1 MVWPFPKKCH
11 RQACSDSELFKNGV
25 SFFKFQCK
33 FGDID
38 IVSMQD
44 IVALNLDSSKEF
56 GTEHTVKLGPDG
68 RHIAT
73 LKLASSDRGFLV
85 MAQTNSGKGDR
96 LKPDEIVIWLPVSHI
111 KEIVRNRVDDR
122 SGSTSLIVGK
132 VTPEFSLVHPNF
144 EFTGKY

>member
-1 MVWPFPKKCH
+1 
-11 RQACSDSELFKNGV
+11 
-25 SFFKFQCK
+25 
-33 FGDID
+33 
-38 IVSMQD
+38 MQD
-44 IVALNLDSSKEF
+44 IVALNLNFSKEF

-96 LKPDEIVIWLPVSHI
+96 LKPDDIVIWLSVSHI
-111 KEIVRNRVDDR
+111 KEIVRNRVVDR
-122 SGSTSLIVGK
+122 SGSTSLIVGR

>member
-1 MVWPFPKKCH
+1 
-11 RQACSDSELFKNGV
+11 
-25 SFFKFQCK
+25 
-33 FGDID
+33 
-38 IVSMQD
+38 MQD
-44 IVALNLDSSKEF
+44 VVALNLDSSKEF

-68 RHIAT
+68 WHIAT

-96 LKPDEIVIWLPVSHI
+96 LKPDEIVICLPVSHI
-111 KEIVRNRVDDR
+111 KEIVWNRVDDR

-132 VTPEFSLVHPNF
+132 VTPEFNLVYPNF